1 MTSVRFR
8 SVSKRFGALTALDNL
23 DLEIE
28 AGEFVSL
35 LGPSGSGK
43 STTLNLL
50 AGLQE
55 ADEGEI
61 WVGDKLVNGLSPDKR
76 DIAMVFQS
84 YALYPHMTVFE
95 NIAFPLRARKPRVA
109 EAEIE
114 KRVVSAAEML
124 GLGELLARYPKELSG
139 GQQQRVAL
147 GRAMVRDPK
156 VFLLDEP
163 LSNLDAR
170 LRMRMRHDLK
180 SLHQRIRSTVVYVT
194 HDQAEAMSMSS
205 RVAVFNK
212 GRLQQYASPHEIYHN
227 PANTFVA
234 NFVGDREISFI
245 DGQIERVSKGLRF
258 VSGELALSLPP
269 GAGGFERLSGREVR
283 LGFRM
288 ESMRLAERAD
298 AGTVDATVTQIE
310 PAGPD
315 LVVFATVPGGIELC
329 CRSEPGTRVALGDSV
344 GLVLVPEHL
353 HVFDLATG
361 KSLAAEIRSAPDRS
375 LGGRAMAVNNR

>member
-1 MTSVRFR
+1 MTSVHFR
-8 SVSKRFGALTALDNL
+8 SVSKRFGALTALDDLNL
-23 DLEIE
+23 DIE

-61 WVGDKLVNGLSPDKR
+61 WVGDRLVNGLSPDKR

-109 EAEIE
+109 EADIE
-114 KRVVSAAEML
+114 RSVVNAGEML

-180 SLHQRIRSTVVYVT
+180 SLHQRIQSTIVYVT

-212 GRLQQYASPHEIYHN
+212 GRLQQYAAPHEIYHS

-245 DGQIERVSKGLRF
+245 DGIVESVPNGLRF
-258 VSGELALSLPP
+258 RSGDLTLALPST
-269 GAGGFERLSGREVR
+269 GFELLADREVR
-283 LGFRM
+283 FGLRM
-288 ESMRLAERAD
+288 ESMRLADRS
-298 AGTVDATVTQIE
+298 GTGTIDATVTQTE
-310 PAGPD
+310 PSGPD
-315 LVVFATVPGGIELC
+315 LVIFATVPGGIELC
-329 CRSEPGTRVALGDSV
+329 CRSEPGTRVALGERV
-344 GLVLVPEHL
+344 GLELVPEHL
-353 HVFDLATG
+353 HVFDPATG
-361 KSLAAEIRSAPDRS
+361 NSLAAEIRATPDRS
-375 LGGRAMAVNNR
+375 LGGRAAVMRN